1 MTKRDTAEILVANE
15 AFYRAFA
22 ERDARAMDELWARA
36 SPVACI
42 HPGWAPL
49 FGRARVMAAWRSL
62 LENPRSPTVHCL
74 EPTAHVLADT
84 AYVICYETLAEARLV
99 ATNVFVREGGSWRLV
114 HHQAGPVA
122 AEITSEDE
130 DEPPGPETLN

>member
-1 MTKRDTAEILVANE
+1 MTSRDSAEVLVANE
-15 AFYRAFA
+15 AFYRAFS
-22 ERDARAMDELWARA
+22 ERDTRAMDELWAKS

-49 FGRARVMAAWRSL
+49 IGRSRVMASWRGV
-62 LENPRSPTVHCL
+62 LENPRSPIVRCV

-84 AYVICYETLAEARLV
+84 AFVICYEALGGAKLA
-99 ATNVFVREGGSWRLV
+99 ATNVFVREDGAWRLV

-122 AEITSEDE
+122 SQATTDE
-130 DEPPGPETLN
+130 DDDPAGPVTLN